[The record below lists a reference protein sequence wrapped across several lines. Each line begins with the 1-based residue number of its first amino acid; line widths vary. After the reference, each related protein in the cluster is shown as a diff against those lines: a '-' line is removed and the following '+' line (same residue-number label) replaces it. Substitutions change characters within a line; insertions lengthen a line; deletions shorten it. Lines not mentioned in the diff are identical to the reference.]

1 MDQDVKAFRAA
12 AARENRGRTGLQ
24 RRYSVTRRAQAVRCW
39 EVRQRAGEALR
50 DVAVAFGVAPW
61 SLHRVR
67 LALQRAGI
75 GPHPRH
81 VAHLFRHSLATRM
94 IRHGASLAEIAEVLR
109 HRSQTT
115 TALYAKVSLEAL
127 RSVARSWPVQG
138 GAQ

>member
-61 SLHRVR
+61 SLHRWTRAARPRTRFHPVQVVSQEPPLPSVGVVVVVGAGQLR
-67 LALQRAGI
+67 VEGLDVEAVARLLALVR
-75 GPHPRH
+75 
-81 VAHLFRHSLATRM
+81 
-94 IRHGASLAEIAEVLR
+94 
-109 HRSQTT
+109 
-115 TALYAKVSLEAL
+115 
-127 RSVARSWPVQG
+127 
-138 GAQ
+138 